1 MKAVIIILLG
11 MMTQL
16 SIGQD
21 QFYSFEDAKTEAT
34 ETDKKILMVFS
45 GSDWCK
51 PCIQLKKT
59 ILDTPQFEKVKE
71 DAIVMHLDFPYKRK
85 NKLSKEQ
92 TKHNESLAEIYNK
105 SGQFPM
111 VILVDNQGKVISDIS
126 YEKGQQPSEF
136 IQLIT
141 KHL

>member
-1 MKAVIIILLG
+1 
-11 MMTQL
+11 MTQL

-59 ILDTPQFEKVKE
+59 ILDTPQFEKVEE

-126 YEKGQQPSEF
+126 YEKGQQPSDF